1 MYSGNSDAPSMGI
14 LIDDPRLREQR
25 FVFSDRHD
33 AGRKLGALIQSR
45 PFLKDPLVMAIPAGG
60 VPVGVEI
67 ARALRA
73 PFSLMVVRKIQI
85 PGNTEA
91 GFGAVTFDGHVL
103 INEHLRSVLG
113 LSEEEVDTA
122 IAATRRNITE
132 RVARYMSGRPF
143 PDPAKKCVVL
153 ADDGLASGYTMLA
166 ALESIRKMNP
176 ARIIVAVPTSSA
188 SSAERIAREADECIC
203 LNIRKGNRFAVA
215 EAYRNWYDLDDR
227 EVLAE
232 LKEYQGQAI

>member
-1 MYSGNSDAPSMGI
+1 MGI
-14 LIDDPRLREQR
+14 LIDDPRLRDQR
-25 FVFSDRHD
+25 SVFSDRHD

-45 PFLKDPLVMAIPAGG
+45 PFLKDPFVMAIPAGG

-67 ARALRA
+67 ARALHA

-103 INEHLRSVLG
+103 INEHLRSVLD
-113 LSEEEVDTA
+113 LSGEEIDTA
-122 IAATRRNITE
+122 IAATRRNVRE

-143 PDPAKKCVVL
+143 PDPAKKCVIL
-153 ADDGLASGYTMLA
+153 TDDGLASGYTMLA
-166 ALESIRKMNP
+166 AVESIRMLHP
-176 ARIIVAVPTSSA
+176 ERIIVAVPTASA
-188 SSAERIAREADECIC
+188 TSAGRIAREVDECIC
-203 LNIRKGNRFAVA
+203 LNIRSGNRFSVA
-215 EAYRNWYDLDDR
+215 EAYRSWYDLDDR

-232 LKEYQGQAI
+232 LQAYQGQT

>member
-1 MYSGNSDAPSMGI
+1 MGI
-14 LIDDPRLREQR
+14 LIDDPRLRDQR

-33 AGRKLGALIQSR
+33 AGMRLGALVQSR

-67 ARALRA
+67 ARALHA
-73 PFSLMVVRKIQI
+73 PLSLMIVRKIQI

-113 LSEEEVDTA
+113 LSGEEVDTA
-122 IAATRRNITE
+122 IAATRRNIRE
-132 RVARYMSGRPF
+132 RADRYMSGRSF
-143 PDPAKKCVVL
+143 TDPAKMCVIL
-153 ADDGLASGYTMLA
+153 TDDGLASGYTMLA
-166 ALESIRKMNP
+166 ALESIRNMNP

-203 LNIRKGNRFAVA
+203 LNIRSGNRFAVA

-232 LKEYQGQAI
+232 LQAYQLLTE